1 MRCEVIIPGRV
12 GIGTS
17 RNLDARRGLATLAGF
32 LVAADGTVAGAGFA
46 ESFKSFFAAGAA
58 VFVAG

>member
-1 MRCEVIIPGRV
+1 MRG
-12 GIGTS
+12 
-17 RNLDARRGLATLAGF
+17 AGLATLAGF